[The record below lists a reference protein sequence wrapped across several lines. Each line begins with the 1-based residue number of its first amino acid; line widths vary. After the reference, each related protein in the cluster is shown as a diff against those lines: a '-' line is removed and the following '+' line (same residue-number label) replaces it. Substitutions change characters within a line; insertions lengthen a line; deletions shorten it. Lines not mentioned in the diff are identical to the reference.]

1 MKHNETAP
9 ARVVPGVPDSYKAM
23 RRLAKSHRAF
33 DEAFL
38 QELLADHP
46 ELLPVGEIRDDVG
59 RLVLIGREIHVPSG
73 YIDNLYLS
81 AEGCPV
87 LVETKLFRNPEARR
101 EVLSQT
107 LDYVKDLVAKDY
119 EWFADQWKTQKH
131 KSSDDHNCL
140 LDALNAVAND
150 LIEEE
155 FIIDRVHRFLA
166 GGEVVALIVGDG
178 IQSRLKELVDHVCK
192 DTPHLR
198 YSLALVEIACYED
211 PTTEGSELL
220 VVPRVRQHIEPVER
234 ASVRIDLAEELEGKI
249 KVSPSVASPES
260 TKSTKSRV
268 TMTEEDFLN
277 SVTANAGKGTSE
289 QIHAFYQDL
298 LGSFDLYPD
307 FKSSSLMIKVQ
318 PPSDEFNG
326 VSILGFEKRGAI
338 YNTVFFNMFE
348 FWGIPKEVVA
358 KLASDYWGKLN
369 AIDDRFPL
377 TGKDPNSELIPFD
390 VQIVDK
396 LQEIKDCSGDA
407 LTSVHKALEQGGEKS
422 SI

>member
-1 MKHNETAP
+1 MKRNETSP
-9 ARVVPGVPDSYKAM
+9 ARITPGVPGSYKPM
-23 RRLAKSHRAF
+23 QRLAKSHRAF
-33 DEAFL
+33 DESFL

-46 ELLPVGEIRDDVG
+46 ELLPVSEIRDDIGPVT
-59 RLVLIGREIHVPSG
+59 LIGREVRVPSG

-81 AEGCPV
+81 TEGCPV

-119 EWFADQWKTQKH
+119 EWFAKQWQAQQSAQQKQH
-131 KSSDDHNCL
+131 ACL
-140 LDALNAVAND
+140 LDALNAKADD

-155 FIIDRVHRFLA
+155 FIIDRVHRFLSR
-166 GGEVVALIVGDG
+166 GEIVALIVGDG

-198 YSLALVEIACYED
+198 YALGLVEIACYED
-211 PTTEGSELL
+211 SSIEGNELL
-220 VVPRVRQHIEPVER
+220 VVPRVRQHVEPVER
-234 ASVRIDLAEELEGKI
+234 ASVRIELSEPLEGKI
-249 KVSPSVASPES
+249 KVTPSVASPAV
-260 TKSTKSRV
+260 TKSSKSRV
-268 TMTEEDFLN
+268 TMTEEDFLD
-277 SVTANAGKGTSE
+277 SVTANAGKETSE

-298 LGSFDLYPD
+298 LDRFDLYLD

-338 YNTVFFNMFE
+338 YNTAFFNMFE

-358 KLASDYWGKLN
+358 TLASDYWGALN
-369 AIDDRFPL
+369 KIDDRFPL
-377 TGKDPNSELIPFD
+377 KGKDPNSKPIHFD
-390 VQIVDK
+390 AQIVSK
-396 LQEIKDCSGDA
+396 LPEIKDCIGDA
-407 LTSVHKALEQGGEKS
+407 LASVHKALEQAGEKS